1 MRVLG
6 RVADAEVEGE
16 PGEEEPP
23 QAALSKV
30 SGEPGPGSAV
40 VLVECRVG
48 IDLAVKALAQH
59 KFGMGNSQLRAQFGA
74 RRSLHAV
81 VRPQDLPPI
90 GDVDCLIWLAPGM

>member
-16 PGEEEPP
+16 PGHEDPP

-30 SGEPGPGSAV
+30 SGEAGPRSAV

-59 KFGMGNSQLRAQFGA
+59 KFRMGNLQLGAQFGA
-74 RRSLHAV
+74 RRPLHAV
-81 VRPQDLPPI
+81 VWP
-90 GDVDCLIWLAPGM
+90 